1 MSVFSQWDSVCAF
14 VLSRADRHGW
24 PRESHGRAMTIS
36 LVVSRTLHIA
46 LLHIDVSAAMG
57 PQCAE
62 LKATKVEA
70 PINVK
75 LEEEEGAS
83 VALVFSFIA
92 PVATSSLATPAAA
105 KEAAAAPSS
114 LSAAFAPWTFV
125 AMPAAIAAAS
135 ASDVPHSSTE
145 ELESEKVDGILRRR

>member
-1 MSVFSQWDSVCAF
+1 
-14 VLSRADRHGW
+14 
-24 PRESHGRAMTIS
+24 MTIS
-36 LVVSRTLHIA
+36 FVVSPTLHIA
-46 LLHIDVSAAMG
+46 LLHTDVSAAMG
-57 PQCAE
+57 PQRAE

-75 LEEEEGAS
+75 LEEEGAS
-83 VALVFSFIA
+83 VALVFSFVA
-92 PVATSSLATPAAA
+92 PVATSSLAMPAA

-114 LSAAFAPWTFV
+114 LSAAFAPWTSFAV
-125 AMPAAIAAAS
+125 PAAIAAAS

>member
-1 MSVFSQWDSVCAF
+1 
-14 VLSRADRHGW
+14 
-24 PRESHGRAMTIS
+24 MTIS
-36 LVVSRTLHIA
+36 FVVSPTLHIA
-46 LLHIDVSAAMG
+46 LLHTDVSAAMG
-57 PQCAE
+57 PQRAE
-62 LKATKVEA
+62 LKAAKVEA

-75 LEEEEGAS
+75 LEEAGAS
-83 VALVFSFIA
+83 VALVFSFVA
-92 PVATSSLATPAAA
+92 PVATSSLAMPAAA

-125 AMPAAIAAAS
+125 AVPAAIAAAS

>member
-1 MSVFSQWDSVCAF
+1 
-14 VLSRADRHGW
+14 
-24 PRESHGRAMTIS
+24 MTIS
-36 LVVSRTLHIA
+36 FVVSPTLHIA
-46 LLHIDVSAAMG
+46 LLHTDVSAAMG
-57 PQCAE
+57 PQRAE

-75 LEEEEGAS
+75 LEEEGAS
-83 VALVFSFIA
+83 VALVFSFVA
-92 PVATSSLATPAAA
+92 PVATSSLAMPAAA

-114 LSAAFAPWTFV
+114 LSAAFAPSTSFAV
-125 AMPAAIAAAS
+125 PAAIAAAS

>member
-1 MSVFSQWDSVCAF
+1 
-14 VLSRADRHGW
+14 
-24 PRESHGRAMTIS
+24 MTIS
-36 LVVSRTLHIA
+36 FVVGPTLHIA
-46 LLHIDVSAAMG
+46 LLHTDVSAAMG
-57 PQCAE
+57 PQRAE
-62 LKATKVEA
+62 LKAAKVEA

-75 LEEEEGAS
+75 LEEEGAS
-83 VALVFSFIA
+83 VALVFSFVA
-92 PVATSSLATPAAA
+92 PVATSSLAMPAAA

-125 AMPAAIAAAS
+125 AVPAAIAAAS

>member
-1 MSVFSQWDSVCAF
+1 
-14 VLSRADRHGW
+14 
-24 PRESHGRAMTIS
+24 MTIS
-36 LVVSRTLHIA
+36 FVVSPTMHIA
-46 LLHIDVSAAMG
+46 LLHTDVSAAMG
-57 PQCAE
+57 PQRAE
-62 LKATKVEA
+62 LKAAKVEA

-75 LEEEEGAS
+75 LEEEGAS
-83 VALVFSFIA
+83 VALVFSFVA
-92 PVATSSLATPAAA
+92 PVATSSLAMPAAA

-125 AMPAAIAAAS
+125 AVPAAIAAAS